1 MIDPQV
7 TIHGALHGSGR
18 FEPPTSGS
26 HPSVARAPQAATTE
40 RTATVTATPRMTLLA
55 ELRAAEARASRFND
69 EEQRLVNAAHALA
82 AQRDQLATRK
92 SELEAQAAQDR
103 DTRFKAL
110 VAGTTPPK
118 RSDATYSLEALVAGQ
133 VEIAALEKANT
144 EARLQL
150 GNRRAEHSRGIND
163 IRWRI
168 AVGRYALAARD
179 LLPLARELATLAGVH
194 GKSFIWGSG
203 LVINATGSQDIAG
216 IPLAAALEMAA
227 NIGDDAEEGAQ

>member
-7 TIHGALHGSGR
+7 PIHGALHKHGE
-18 FEPPTSGS
+18 FEPPTSAS
-26 HPSVARAPQAATTE
+26 HPSTARAPRIEGATSAPAAP
-40 RTATVTATPRMTLLA
+40 AAPRVTLLA
-55 ELRAAEARASRFND
+55 ELRAAEARATQLGD
-69 EEQRLVNAAHALA
+69 EEQRLVDAAHALA

-92 SELEAQAAQDR
+92 SELEVQAAQDR

-118 RSDATYSLEALVAGQ
+118 RSEATYSLEALVAGQ

-150 GNRRAEHSRGIND
+150 GNRRAEHSRDIND

-179 LLPLARELATLAGVH
+179 LLPLARDLATLAGVH

-216 IPLAAALEMAA
+216 IPLATALDMAA
-227 NIGDDAEEGAQ
+227 NIGEPEEGTQ